1 MVEAAAAPAPGT
13 SFIALMDALEGPGPL
28 GARLDLLATRLAALL
43 GPGAEVAVVVALADA
58 TIVAAGRAALEVAV
72 DAARVPAGDGA
83 ALLIRPAAAATSEHA
98 LAAARLLAREV
109 GWLRR
114 EARGARAEDVMSA
127 VTHEMNNALTPLL
140 CHACEP
146 VVRESLR
153 MRGLL
158 EILRVVRG
166 RSRPRELRWA
176 GDVIERARKL
186 LTLSGAGTFPIEVE
200 RDPAASRR
208 AIGPEQERLMPV
220 LLGAAFALRS
230 HARAGTALTLRT
242 RVDPVGLLRLEVE
255 ATIDAP
261 CDLAG
266 ELERPDPASSGL
278 DVRVRLDGGRVL
290 VAVTLLRRPRI
301 VLLEQPGG
309 LGAGADVARVLEAVG
324 IDVARTDG
332 PDAALARAIEPVEPA
347 AVLVLPGAAGQAL
360 RQGLHRTQPLLA
372 ARCFML
378 DERLVPRGHRPP
390 PDDLDLGEL
399 LVAARD
405 PAGPST

>member
-1 MVEAAAAPAPGT
+1 MVEAAAAPAPGA
-13 SFIALMDALEGPGPL
+13 SFLALLEALEAPGPL
-28 GARLDLLATRLAALL
+28 GERLDRLAKGVVALL
-43 GPGAEVAVVVALADA
+43 GPPAEVAVVVSLADA
-58 TIVAAGRAALEVAV
+58 AVVAGGAATLEAAP
-72 DAARVPAGDGA
+72 DTARVPAGDGG
-83 ALLIRPAAAATSEHA
+83 ALLVRPASAVESEPVR
-98 LAAARLLAREV
+98 AAARLLAREL

-158 EILRVVRG
+158 ETLRIVRG
-166 RSRPRELRWA
+166 RSRPRELRWVE
-176 GDVIERARKL
+176 DLLERVRKL
-186 LTLSGAGTFPIEVE
+186 LTLSGSGTFPVE
-200 RDPAASRR
+200 AQPDPSAARR
-208 AIGPEQERLMPV
+208 AIGPEQERLLPV

-230 HARAGTALTLRT
+230 RARAGTALTLRA
-242 RVDPVGLLRLEVE
+242 RLDEAGLLRLEVE
-255 ATIDAP
+255 ATVDAP
-261 CDLAG
+261 CDLGG

-278 DVRVRLDGGRVL
+278 DVRVRLGSGRVL

-309 LGAGADVARVLEAVG
+309 GGLGAAVARVLAEVG
-324 IDVARTDG
+324 IDVDRADG
-332 PDAALARAIEPVEPA
+332 PEAALARTLEPVEPA
-347 AVLVLPGAAGQAL
+347 AVLVLPGGAGQAL

-378 DERLVPRGHRPP
+378 DERLSPRGHRPTA
-390 PDDLDLGEL
+390 DDLDLGAVL
-399 LVAARD
+399 AAARD
-405 PAGPST
+405 GAGSP